1 MHSKNNQFQKNIFR
15 EKLFKIFV
23 IFDYFNRTCHLKLI
37 VAASYYSNI
46 DQVFQRYMWG
56 KNM

>member
-1 MHSKNNQFQKNIFR
+1 MHGKNNQFQKNIFR
-15 EKLFKIFV
+15 EKIV
-23 IFDYFNRTCHLKLI
+23 IFEYFNRSCRLKLI

-46 DQVFQRYMWG
+46 DQVFQRYMWE